1 MTRRNCCL
9 ALRATVIGLYVV
21 ASAGLC
27 LPPRP
32 VEAASAATI
41 DQEVDAALKKL
52 YQSAPEA
59 RTLAAEAT
67 AILVFPEV
75 VKAGFMVGAQRGE
88 GALRK
93 RGKTVAYYRTT
104 GGSYG
109 LQAGVQ
115 KFGYAMFFMKPSA
128 LEYLEKS
135 HGWEVGMG
143 PSVVVV
149 DTGKGK
155 ALTSTTA
162 REDVYAFIFGQ
173 QGLMAG
179 LGLQGSKI
187 TRIEP

>member
-1 MTRRNCCL
+1 MTCRIRFL
-9 ALRATVIGLYVV
+9 TLRATAMSVLI
-21 ASAGLC
+21 AAAAGIC
-27 LPPRP
+27 VPSPPAG
-32 VEAASAATI
+32 AASAATI
-41 DQEVDAALKKL
+41 DQEVNAALKKL
-52 YQSAPEA
+52 YQVAPEA
-59 RTLAAEAT
+59 KALAGEAT

-187 TRIEP
+187 TRIDP

>member
-1 MTRRNCCL
+1 MTRRIRFL
-9 ALRATVIGLYVV
+9 TLRAAAISMLIAV
-21 ASAGLC
+21 AGGLC

-32 VEAASAATI
+32 VGAASAGTI

-52 YQSAPEA
+52 YQAAPEA
-59 RTLAAEAT
+59 KTLAAEAT

-135 HGWEVGMG
+135 HGWEVGVG

-149 DTGKGK
+149 DTGKAK
-155 ALTSTTA
+155 TLTTTTG